1 MDHAEDQRPRFR
13 LTFRPPCS
21 KQSSV
26 KILILE
32 HETESP
38 AGFLGGWARR
48 RGHSLETLDVPALT
62 AWPDPSECD
71 AIVSLGSDCSA
82 HASGEAWVRREVA
95 FLRESHQVEVPI
107 LGICFGGQALA
118 LALDGTVRRAH
129 SLEVG
134 WTVMDSYA
142 PDLVPRGPWFRWH
155 EDVFSVPPGGREI
168 ARSHAGPMAFASG
181 LSVGLQFHPEVDSS
195 VIRGWVDG
203 ARQRIFDLSI
213 DAHSLLAD
221 PAAVEDAAKAR
232 AEDLFDRVARYWHE
246 RSRRSS
252 ATPRPHSR
260 PSPEDDR

>member
-1 MDHAEDQRPRFR
+1 
-13 LTFRPPCS
+13 
-21 KQSSV
+21 
-26 KILILE
+26 
-32 HETESP
+32 
-38 AGFLGGWARR
+38 
-48 RGHSLETLDVPALT
+48 
-62 AWPDPSECD
+62 
-71 AIVSLGSDCSA
+71 
-82 HASGEAWVRREVA
+82 
-95 FLRESHQVEVPI
+95 
-107 LGICFGGQALA
+107 
-118 LALDGTVRRAH
+118 
-129 SLEVG
+129 
-134 WTVMDSYA
+134 MDSYA

-213 DAHSLLAD
+213 DAHSLFAD
-221 PAAVEDAAKAR
+221 PAAVNDAAKAR

-252 ATPRPHSR
+252 ATPRPHSW